1 MNTRKIIKFL
11 INTFLIGGAAGLVI
25 SFFIKWDD
33 YATHLNPFNVMEI
46 LGLVLFF
53 IGLGLTFS
61 VISMTGYFAYLY
73 IHRFGINLFRSFWPI
88 IQIVLVLFV
97 LFDLVYFPY
106 RGSDGEL
113 NIYLLLLG
121 VILFS
126 IYAWFIAKLKA
137 KETNQTAFV
146 PALFFMVVMTTLEWT
161 PALMAGGEDYIW
173 LMLAPLLICN
183 TYLLIGS
190 HRIANKI
197 DGKSA
202 KDPARKDVQPEKTS
216 KKRKKSSKA

>member
-1 MNTRKIIKFL
+1 MNIRKLIKYLF
-11 INTFLIGGAAGLVI
+11 NTFIIGGAAGLFI

-33 YATHLNPFNVMEI
+33 YTAQFNPFNVMEI

-73 IHRFGINLFRSFWPI
+73 IHRFGISLFRSFWPMVQMLLI
-88 IQIVLVLFV
+88 AFV

-106 RGSDGEL
+106 KADGEL
-113 NIYLLLLG
+113 NIYLLILG
-121 VILFS
+121 VILFYL
-126 IYAWFIAKLKA
+126 YAWLIAKLKA
-137 KETNQTAFV
+137 KETNKSAFI
-146 PALFFMVVMTTLEWT
+146 PALFFMVVVTTIEWT
-161 PALMAGGEDYIW
+161 PALLAGGEDYIW

-190 HRIANKI
+190 HRIANKV

-202 KDPARKDVQPEKTS
+202 KDPAKKEVVPVKTS
-216 KKRKKSSKA
+216 GKRKKGSKA